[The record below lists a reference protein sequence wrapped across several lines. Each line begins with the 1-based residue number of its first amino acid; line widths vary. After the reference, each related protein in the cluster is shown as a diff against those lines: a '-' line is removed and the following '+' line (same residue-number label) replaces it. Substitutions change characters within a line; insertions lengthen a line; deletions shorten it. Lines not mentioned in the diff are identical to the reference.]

1 MWICTALSLFLLTKL
16 KLIKSSKDTVGIAH
30 RFSCLGIQ
38 EDEHEAI
45 GELLVKD
52 SLGGKKK
59 KDVIE
64 NSNV

>member
-1 MWICTALSLFLLTKL
+1 MEIGNVDSYCFVTFLLTKL

-52 SLGGKKK
+52 SLGEKKK
-59 KDVIE
+59 T
-64 NSNV
+64 